1 MTTIPLHIHKNY
13 CHHWTV
19 NDAIREIIQN
29 YLDCNPKDIIKD
41 PDSITIINEGFI
53 PKECFF
59 LGVSKK
65 DEDSIG
71 RFGEGLLLALL
82 VFARNNINC
91 RVITGNK
98 VYKLYFEDDDFAT
111 LNIDD
116 FDSDDTKYTYIELHC
131 NSEYSVDKLYGVCNS
146 LICKDEVLAETKYGQ
161 ILKSGLKSNLYVN
174 NLFIC
179 KISLKFS
186 YNIKPNHITLDRD
199 RRTVSEWDIK
209 YITSKMWY
217 DTINDDLSKAD
228 LFKDYLFDNDFDD
241 IRYIDVSNNEI
252 NAKIKEMCNSQK
264 RIPVY
269 NTDMQK
275 QYVSRGYT
283 SSYNYGYSGGSYH
296 SSNYGISNIYKTAVN
311 LDSIKKKHIIKKNL
325 SARETLIR
333 FSETY
338 LNDADINAKVAF
350 DEIITLSKKWRIK

>member
-1 MTTIPLHIHKNY
+1 M
-13 CHHWTV
+13 
-19 NDAIREIIQN
+19 
-29 YLDCNPKDIIKD
+29 
-41 PDSITIINEGFI
+41 
-53 PKECFF
+53 
-59 LGVSKK
+59 
-65 DEDSIG
+65 
-71 RFGEGLLLALL
+71 
-82 VFARNNINC
+82 
-91 RVITGNK
+91 
-98 VYKLYFEDDDFAT
+98 
-111 LNIDD
+111 
-116 FDSDDTKYTYIELHC
+116 
-131 NSEYSVDKLYGVCNS
+131 
-146 LICKDEVLAETKYGQ
+146 
-161 ILKSGLKSNLYVN
+161 
-174 NLFIC
+174 
-179 KISLKFS
+179 
-186 YNIKPNHITLDRD
+186 
-199 RRTVSEWDIK
+199 
-209 YITSKMWY
+209 MWY
-217 DTINDDLSKAD
+217 DTINSDLSKAD

-338 LNDADINAKVAF
+338 LNDADIDAKVAF